1 MTQTKASRTFAGA
14 GAGAQEMSQQSGTIM
29 QDFLAQEA
37 EAKSSLFK
45 GVRGE
50 REKWMTEA
58 GGALSALQR
67 LEGTE
72 DLEQAGVSGTP
83 SQTVTPPAGDPGP
96 PGWPSGT
103 AFAQWQTDGSDPNN
117 MVAYGYQEP
126 AGGTGGTSGYG
137 CFVKGTKIIMWNG
150 NEKNIEDVVAGDFI
164 ASFDESNDSYSIG
177 IVTES
182 LIHPINMVI
191 DTAVVGDKLK
201 GSLDHPIYINGKW
214 AEICE
219 SEADFESVTEYIDNY
234 YNLEIDGFAVFGSF
248 HNYIADGYIVSGLGD
263 NEVLNDIFQRTTD
276 ETYNK
281 YREYKGV

>member
-1 MTQTKASRTFAGA
+1 
-14 GAGAQEMSQQSGTIM
+14 
-29 QDFLAQEA
+29 
-37 EAKSSLFK
+37 
-45 GVRGE
+45 
-50 REKWMTEA
+50 MTEA

-67 LEGTE
+67 DEGTQ
-72 DLEQAGVSGTP
+72 DLGSTSSGGSTGGYEFDP
-83 SQTVTPPAGDPGP
+83 NAPGP
-96 PGWPSGT
+96 PGWPNAG
-103 AFAQWQTDGSDPNN
+103 AFKNWQDNGSDSNN

-126 AGGTGGTSGYG
+126 AGGTGGTGGYG

-164 ASFDESNDSYSIG
+164 ASFDESNDSYAIG

-263 NEVLNDIFQRTTD
+263 NEVLNDIFQRITD
-276 ETYNK
+276 KTYNK